1 MDDTKAAAPSE
12 ALELPAYASD
22 SQSEAVDNAD
32 EQLAALGYEPELR
45 RVHTF
50 WTLMAFQTTIL
61 CSWSCN
67 IVLYDYIFTLGG
79 VMSLVWSTIVVGLG
93 QTLLMMSLAEYAGLW
108 PQAGGQQFFTQ
119 RLAPEKMRRFLSYV
133 VGWAVLIGEI
143 STSSSCAVNS
153 AQILA
158 AFIEVTHP
166 EVVWKPWMTF
176 LVYLAF
182 LIGPVVTN
190 LAPGF
195 LPYLSLFGGFFNLLG
210 FFTWAIVFLI
220 MAPKNSAEFVF
231 TKFINTSGWSSSG
244 WVFILSMYV
253 PIYGL
258 YGTDSVM
265 HLVEEMKHP
274 ARDAPR
280 VMVWSMV
287 FSTAVAWISAII
299 MGFTTGN
306 WAAELETTQ
315 PYFTWFVNVTKSVY
329 GGGVFCAI
337 VMMGLN
343 YLIIVHTNTAGSRLA
358 WRMAKDGG
366 FPFAKY
372 HSHISKRFG
381 TPLRA
386 MFAVLFINA
395 VAGTLVMGSDLA
407 FWALISG
414 GGITLQIAYAVPI
427 ICVVCRGRQILPPRS
442 YFDLGRWGY
451 LINWVSLGWSVI
463 TLLFYSFPQYVPV
476 VGHIENMNWASAIV
490 GGCVLFCALFW
501 MVTGRHTYLK
511 AYNSVLEENVVV
523 VEEDVAKA

>member
-1 MDDTKAAAPSE
+1 MDDIKEVKLSQAQ
-12 ALELPAYASD
+12 ELPAYASD
-22 SQSEAVDNAD
+22 SQSEAAESAD
-32 EQLAALGYEPELR
+32 EQLATLGYKPELR
-45 RVHTF
+45 RVHSF

-67 IVLYDYIFTLGG
+67 IVVYDYIFTLGG
-79 VMSLVWSTIVVGLG
+79 VMSLVWSTILVGIG
-93 QTLLMMSLAEYAGLW
+93 QTLLMASLAEYAGIW
-108 PQAGGQQFFTQ
+108 PQAGGQQFLTQ
-119 RLAPEKMRRFLSYV
+119 MVAPEKMRRFLSYV

-166 EVVWKPWMTF
+166 DVVWKPWMTF

-195 LPYLSLFGGFFNLLG
+195 PTVSLSI
-210 FFTWAIVFLI
+210 W
-220 MAPKNSAEFVF
+220 SADFVF
-231 TKFINTSGWSSSG
+231 TEFMNTSGWNSKG

-287 FSTAVAWISAII
+287 FSSLVAWISAII

-315 PYFTWFVNVTKSVY
+315 PYFTWFINVTKSVY
-329 GGGVFCAI
+329 GGGIFCAI
-337 VMMGLN
+337 TMMGLN

-366 FPFAKY
+366 FPFAKF
-372 HSHISKRFG
+372 HSHNSKRFG
-381 TPLRA
+381 TPLRP

-427 ICVVCRGRQILPPRS
+427 ICVVCRGREILPPRP

-476 VGHIENMNWASAIV
+476 VGNIENMNWASAIV
-490 GGCVLFCALFW
+490 GGCVVFCALFW
-501 MVTGRHTYLK
+501 VVTGRHTYMK
-511 AYNSVLEENVVV
+511 SYNSVVEENIVV
-523 VEEDVAKA
+523 VEGTAAKI